1 MNILRFTTHS
11 AYPVVDTECN
21 DKDADLPSYGRLIG
35 LIKRDDIISMIYMKT
50 FVNWKELVKKDQNI
64 VGSQQHSRNIEA
76 HKADNIYNLEPEN
89 PNTLAKKDINKH
101 AESYEKLRELYPRY
115 PTVADLKISEE
126 DQDRYFL
133 DFSLAMDVAPSRV
146 SSSIGYPQVSKC
158 CLTRKKSTIVRE
170 SFYDLIKVPTINVF
184 ITS

>member
-1 MNILRFTTHS
+1 MNLLRSTTHS

-21 DKDADLPSYGRLIG
+21 DRDPDLPSYGRLRG
-35 LIKRDDIISMIYMKT
+35 LIKREDIISMIYMKT
-50 FVNWKELVKKDQNI
+50 FVNWKEFLRKDQNM
-64 VGSQQHSRNIEA
+64 VGSQQHSRNVEA
-76 HKADNIYNLEPEN
+76 YKADNIYNLEPEN
-89 PNTLAKKDINKH
+89 PNALAKKDINKH

-158 CLTRKKSTIVRE
+158 CLTKK
-170 SFYDLIKVPTINVF
+170 NNGA
-184 ITS
+184 

>member
-1 MNILRFTTHS
+1 MNLLRSTTHS

-21 DKDADLPSYGRLIG
+21 NRDTDLPSYGRLRG
-35 LIKRDDIISMIYMKT
+35 LIKREDIISMIYMKT
-50 FVNWKELVKKDQNI
+50 FVNLKEFLRKDQNM

-89 PNTLAKKDINKH
+89 LNTLAKKDVNKH

-146 SSSIGYPQVSKC
+146 SSSIGYPQVSRIMSLNYKQ
-158 CLTRKKSTIVRE
+158 LSMNT
-170 SFYDLIKVPTINVF
+170 
-184 ITS
+184 